1 VAKAF
6 KQHYYKLKKRT
17 LKKGLIKMKNVIITK
32 LEEML
37 QQPEASAV
45 AHQMRTLQKE
55 YQKLW
60 TAEFETAKQQFVD
73 EGGKAKEFEYA
84 KSPEDVKISEL
95 IDKIEKKK
103 KEEDGKLAIEQAK
116 NLVVRNEIIAKI
128 NDLSQVSD
136 NIGAAIKKLVELQ
149 GQWKVTGAVSPHKYK
164 ENQADYSKAIEE
176 FNYKLSLSKQLQEHD
191 LKRNYEMKTELLE
204 KIKGIKDQTNI
215 KEAERLIKIY
225 RNDWEEIGPVPND
238 KWDELKGSFRAA
250 LEEAYSKLKAH
261 YNSVEEEK
269 EANLNE
275 KKALLEKIKAIIT
288 KSETASGQVW
298 NNLTNELVAL
308 QTEWKG
314 IGRAN
319 AKENDKVWAEFRE
332 LCDSFFEKKKA
343 FFSVVHEKMGVIKT
357 QKQELI
363 AKANALK
370 ESTDW
375 QKTGLALIK
384 LQDAWKKVPHAGGD
398 ETKLFNQFR
407 AACNHFFDAKKAH
420 FGAVDA
426 SYDANLV
433 AKEELLKKLQDFNLS
448 EDLAANHA
456 ALKQFSADWNAAG
469 MVPMK
474 DKKRVNDAFYNRLDE
489 LYDKMNVSATEKF
502 MMQFKT
508 KLERLSNGESPELA
522 LKKEAEYF
530 KKQMDEIQGR
540 IKTYDNNLGFFKS
553 SSKGVNPFMKE
564 IEDKINAEKQK
575 IAELNEKRK
584 LVMAELNKL
593 KPAEMEAK

>member
-1 VAKAF
+1 
-6 KQHYYKLKKRT
+6 
-17 LKKGLIKMKNVIITK
+17 MKNGIITK

-37 QQPEASAV
+37 LHPEASAV

-60 TAEFETAKQQFVD
+60 TTEFETAKQEFVE

-84 KSPEDVKISEL
+84 KSPEDVKISGL

-103 KEEDGKLAIEQAK
+103 KEEDARLAIEQGK
-116 NLVVRNEIIAKI
+116 NLAIRTEIIAKI

-149 GQWKVTGAVSPHKYK
+149 GQWKATGSVSPHKYK
-164 ENQADYSKAIEE
+164 ENQAEYSKAIEE

-191 LKRNYEMKTELLE
+191 LKRNYELKTELLE
-204 KIKGIKDQTNI
+204 KIKGIKNQENI

-238 KWDELKGSFRAA
+238 KWDELKGGFRAA

-269 EANLNE
+269 EANLIQ
-275 KKALLEKIKAIIT
+275 KKTLLEKIKEIIT

-298 NNLTNELVAL
+298 NNLTNELVTL
-308 QTEWKG
+308 QAEWKG
-314 IGRAN
+314 VGRAN
-319 AKENDKVWAEFRE
+319 VKDNDKAWAEFRE
-332 LCDSFFEKKKA
+332 LCDSFFDKKKA
-343 FFSVVHEKMGVIKT
+343 FFNVVHEKMGVIKT

-363 AKANALK
+363 TKANALK

-420 FGAVDA
+420 FGAIDA
-426 SYDANLV
+426 SFDSNLV
-433 AKEELLKKLQDFNLS
+433 AKEELLAKLLEFNLS
-448 EDLAANHA
+448 EDLAANHT
-456 ALKQFSADWNAAG
+456 ALKQFSADWNVAG

-474 DKKRVNDAFYNRLDE
+474 DKKRINDAFYNRLDE
-489 LYDKMNVSATEKF
+489 LYDKMNVSGAEKF

-508 KLERLSNGESPELA
+508 KLERFVNGESPELA
-522 LKKEAEYF
+522 LRKEADYL
-530 KKQMDEIQGR
+530 KKQMDEINGR

-553 SSKGVNPFMKE
+553 STKGVNPFMKE

-575 IAELNEKRK
+575 IADFNEKHK
-584 LVMAELNKL
+584 LVIAELNKL
-593 KPAEMEAK
+593 KPAEIEVK

>member
-1 VAKAF
+1 
-6 KQHYYKLKKRT
+6 
-17 LKKGLIKMKNVIITK
+17 
-32 LEEML
+32 ML

-60 TAEFETAKQQFVD
+60 TTEFEKAKQEFVD

-84 KSPEDVKISEL
+84 KSPEDQKISDL
-95 IDKIEKKK
+95 FDKFEKKK
-103 KEEDGKLAIEQAK
+103 KEEDARLAQEQSK
-116 NLVVRNEIIAKI
+116 NLVIRREIINKI

-149 GQWKVTGAVSPHKYK
+149 AQWKVTGAVSPHKYK
-164 ENQADYSKAIEE
+164 EIQADYSKAIEE

-191 LKRNYEMKTELLE
+191 LKRNYELKTELLE
-204 KIKGIKDQTNI
+204 KIKALKDQTNI

-261 YNSVEEEK
+261 YNSIEEEK
-269 EANLNE
+269 EANLGE
-275 KKALLEKIKAIIT
+275 KKSLIEKIKEIISR
-288 KSETASGQVW
+288 SETAGAQAW
-298 NNLTNELVAL
+298 NTLTNELVAL
-308 QTEWKG
+308 QNTWKG

-319 AKENDKVWAEFRE
+319 AKDNDKVWAEFRE
-332 LCDSFFEKKKA
+332 LCDDFFSRKKA
-343 FFSVVHEKMGVIKT
+343 FFNTVHEKMSGIKS

-420 FGAVDA
+420 FGAIDA
-426 SYDANLV
+426 GFESNLQV
-433 AKEELLKKLQDFNLS
+433 KEALLQKINDFQLS
-448 EDLAANHA
+448 DDVAANHS

-489 LYDKMNVSATEKF
+489 LYDKMNVSSSEKY

-508 KLERLSNGESPELA
+508 KLERLSNGENPETA
-522 LKKEAEYF
+522 LKKEADYF
-530 KKQMDEIQGR
+530 KKQIDEINGR
-540 IKTYDNNLGFFKS
+540 IKTYDNNLGFFKT

-564 IEDKINAEKQK
+564 IEDKINAEKHK

-584 LVMAELNKL
+584 MVMAELNKL
-593 KPAEMEAK
+593 KPAEMQNK

>member
-1 VAKAF
+1 
-6 KQHYYKLKKRT
+6 
-17 LKKGLIKMKNVIITK
+17 MKNVIITK

-60 TAEFETAKQQFVD
+60 TAEFETAKQEFVE

-84 KSPEDVKISEL
+84 KSVEDLKISEL

-103 KEEDGKLAIEQAK
+103 KEEDARLAIEQGK
-116 NLVVRNEIIAKI
+116 NLVIRQEIISKI
-128 NDLSQVSD
+128 NDLSQLSD

-149 GQWKVTGAVSPHKYK
+149 GQWKATGAVSPHKYK

-191 LKRNYEMKTELLE
+191 LKRNYELKTELLE
-204 KIKGIKDQTNI
+204 KIKSIKDQTNI

-238 KWDELKGSFRAA
+238 KWDELKGGFRAA

-269 EANLNE
+269 EANFTQ
-275 KKALLEKIKAIIT
+275 KKSLLEKIKEINT
-288 KSETASGQVW
+288 KSETASGPIW
-298 NNLTNELVAL
+298 NNLTNELVTL
-308 QTEWKG
+308 QAEWKA

-319 AKENDKVWAEFRE
+319 AKDNDKAWAEFRE
-332 LCDSFFEKKKA
+332 LCDQFFDKKKL
-343 FFSVVHEKMGVIKT
+343 FFNAVHEKMSVIKG

-363 AKANALK
+363 GKANALK
-370 ESTDW
+370 QSNDW

-384 LQDAWKKVPHAGGD
+384 LQDAWKKIPHAGGD

-420 FGAVDA
+420 FEAIDA
-426 SYDANLV
+426 SFENNL
-433 AKEELLKKLQDFNLS
+433 AHKEDLLKKINEFTLS
-448 EDLAANHA
+448 ENTSENHA
-456 ALKQFSADWNAAG
+456 ALKQFATDWNNAG

-474 DKKRVNDAFYNRLDE
+474 DKKRVNDAFYNRIDE
-489 LYDKMNVSATEKF
+489 LYDKMNVTNAEKF
-502 MMQFKT
+502 IMQFKT
-508 KLERLSNGESPELA
+508 KLERLSNGENPEIA
-522 LKKEAEYF
+522 LKKEADYF
-530 KKQMDEIQGR
+530 KKQIDEINAR
-540 IKTYDNNLGFFKS
+540 IKTYDNNLGFFKTT
-553 SSKGVNPFMKE
+553 SKGVNPFMKE

-575 IAELNEKRK
+575 ITDFNEKRK
-584 LVMAELNKL
+584 MVVAELNKL
-593 KPAEMEAK
+593 KPAEIA

>member
-1 VAKAF
+1 M
-6 KQHYYKLKKRT
+6 KQE
-17 LKKGLIKMKNVIITK
+17 IITK

-60 TAEFETAKQQFVD
+60 TAEFEKAKQEFVD

-103 KEEDGKLAIEQAK
+103 KDEDARLAVEQAK
-116 NLVVRNEIIAKI
+116 NLTIRKEIINKI

-149 GQWKVTGAVSPHKYK
+149 AQWKETGAVSPHKYK
-164 ENQADYSKAIEE
+164 EIQAEYSKAIEE

-191 LKRNYEMKTELLE
+191 LKRNYELKTELLE
-204 KIKGIKDQTNI
+204 KIKNLKNLENV
-215 KEAERLIKIY
+215 KEAERLIKVY
-225 RNDWEEIGPVPND
+225 RNDWEDIGPVPND

-261 YNSVEEEK
+261 YNSIEEEK
-269 EANLNE
+269 EANLNS
-275 KKALLEKIKAIIT
+275 KKEIIEKIKAIIA
-288 KSETASGQVW
+288 KAETANGQVW

-308 QTEWKG
+308 QADWKG

-319 AKENDKVWAEFRE
+319 AKDNDKVWAEFRE
-332 LCDSFFEKKKA
+332 LCDEFFAKKKV
-343 FFSVVHEKMGVIKT
+343 FFNEVHEKMAVIKA

-363 AKANALK
+363 GKANALK
-370 ESTDW
+370 DSTDW

-398 ETKLFNQFR
+398 ENKLFNQFR

-420 FGAVDA
+420 FEAIDA
-426 SYDANLV
+426 SFENNL
-433 AKEELLKKLQDFNLS
+433 AHKEELLKKINEFSLS
-448 EDLAANHA
+448 EDSAANHA
-456 ALKQFSADWNAAG
+456 ALKQFSTDWNNAG

-474 DKKRVNDAFYNRLDE
+474 DKKRINDAFYNKLDE
-489 LYDKMNVSATEKF
+489 LYDKMNVSNAEKF

-508 KLERLSNGESPELA
+508 KLERLSNGENPEIA
-522 LKKEAEYF
+522 LKKEADYF
-530 KKQMDEIQGR
+530 KKQIDEINAR
-540 IKTYDNNLGFFKS
+540 IKTYDNNLGFFKT
-553 SSKGVNPFMKE
+553 SSKGNNPFMKE

-575 IAELNEKRK
+575 IADFNEKRK
-584 LVMAELNKL
+584 MVMAELNKL
-593 KPAEMEAK
+593 KPAEAEAK

>member
-1 VAKAF
+1 
-6 KQHYYKLKKRT
+6 
-17 LKKGLIKMKNVIITK
+17 MKNVIITK

-60 TAEFETAKQQFVD
+60 TAEFETAKQEFVE

-84 KSPEDVKISEL
+84 KSVEDLKISEL

-103 KEEDGKLAIEQAK
+103 KEEDARLAIEQGK
-116 NLVVRNEIIAKI
+116 NLVIRQEIISKI
-128 NDLSQVSD
+128 NDLSQLSD

-149 GQWKVTGAVSPHKYK
+149 GQWKATGAVSPHKYK

-191 LKRNYEMKTELLE
+191 LKRNYELKTELLE
-204 KIKGIKDQTNI
+204 KIKSIKDQTNI

-238 KWDELKGSFRAA
+238 KWDELKGGFRAA

-269 EANLNE
+269 EANFTQ
-275 KKALLEKIKAIIT
+275 KKSLLEKIKEINT
-288 KSETASGQVW
+288 KSETASGPIW
-298 NNLTNELVAL
+298 NNLTNELVTL
-308 QTEWKG
+308 QAEWKA

-319 AKENDKVWAEFRE
+319 AKDNDKAWAEFRE
-332 LCDSFFEKKKA
+332 LCDQFFDKKKL
-343 FFSVVHEKMGVIKT
+343 FFNAVHEKMSVIKG

-363 AKANALK
+363 GKANALK
-370 ESTDW
+370 QSNDW

-384 LQDAWKKVPHAGGD
+384 LQDAWKKIPHACGD

-420 FGAVDA
+420 FEAIDA
-426 SYDANLV
+426 SFENNL
-433 AKEELLKKLQDFNLS
+433 AHKEDLLKKINEFTLS
-448 EDLAANHA
+448 ENTSENHA
-456 ALKQFSADWNAAG
+456 ALKQFATDWNNAG

-474 DKKRVNDAFYNRLDE
+474 DKKRVNDAFYNRIDE
-489 LYDKMNVSATEKF
+489 LYDKMNVTNAEKF
-502 MMQFKT
+502 IMQFKT
-508 KLERLSNGESPELA
+508 KLERLSNGENPEIA
-522 LKKEAEYF
+522 LKKEADYF
-530 KKQMDEIQGR
+530 KKQIDEINAR
-540 IKTYDNNLGFFKS
+540 IKTYDNNLGFFKT

-575 IAELNEKRK
+575 ITDFNEKRK
-584 LVMAELNKL
+584 MVVAELNKL
-593 KPAEMEAK
+593 KPAEIA

>member
-1 VAKAF
+1 M
-6 KQHYYKLKKRT
+6 KQ
-17 LKKGLIKMKNVIITK
+17 VIITK
-32 LEEML
+32 LEEIL
-37 QQPEASAV
+37 QQSEVSAV

-60 TAEFETAKQQFVD
+60 TAEFEKAKQEFVE

-103 KEEDGKLAIEQAK
+103 KEEDNRLAVDQSK
-116 NLVVRNEIIAKI
+116 NLLIRQEIINKI

-149 GQWKVTGAVSPHKYK
+149 GQWKATGSVSSHKYK
-164 ENQADYSKAIEE
+164 EIQADYSKAIEE

-191 LKRNYEMKTELLE
+191 LKRNYELKTELLE
-204 KIKGIKDQTNI
+204 KIKGLKNQPNI

-225 RNDWEEIGPVPND
+225 RNDWEDIGPVPND

-250 LEEAYSKLKAH
+250 IEEAYSKLKAH

-269 EANLNE
+269 EANLTE
-275 KKALLEKIKAIIT
+275 KKTILEKIKELIAKT
-288 KSETASGQVW
+288 ETASVQAW
-298 NNLTNELVAL
+298 NNMTNELVLL
-308 QTEWKG
+308 QASWKG
-314 IGRAN
+314 VGRAN

-332 LCDSFFEKKKA
+332 LCDEFFNKKKA
-343 FFSVVHEKMGVIKT
+343 FFNTVHEKMGVIKT

-363 AKANALK
+363 AKANTLK

-407 AACNHFFDAKKAH
+407 TVCNYFFDAKKAH
-420 FGAVDA
+420 FSAVDA
-426 SYDANLV
+426 SFDNNLV
-433 AKEELLKKLQDFNLS
+433 LKEELLKKITDFNLS
-448 EDLAANHA
+448 EDSASNHA

-469 MVPMK
+469 MVPIK
-474 DKKRVNDAFYNRLDE
+474 DKKRVNDSFYNRLDE
-489 LYDKMNVSATEKF
+489 LYDKMNVSSADKF
-502 MMQFKT
+502 KMQFTT
-508 KLERLSNGESPELA
+508 KLERLSNGESPEFA
-522 LKKEAEYF
+522 LKKEADYF
-530 KKQMDEIQGR
+530 KKQIDEITSR

-553 SSKGVNPFMKE
+553 STKGVNPFMKE
-564 IEDKINAEKQK
+564 IEDKINGEKQK
-575 IAELNEKRK
+575 ITELNEKRK
-584 LVMAELNKL
+584 MVMAELNKL
-593 KPAEMEAK
+593 KPAELENK

>member
-1 VAKAF
+1 M
-6 KQHYYKLKKRT
+6 KQE
-17 LKKGLIKMKNVIITK
+17 IITK

-60 TAEFETAKQQFVD
+60 TAEFEKAKQEFVD

-103 KEEDGKLAIEQAK
+103 KEEDAKLAAEQAK
-116 NLVVRNEIIAKI
+116 NLIIRQEIITKI

-149 GQWKVTGAVSPHKYK
+149 GQWKATGAVSPHKYK

-191 LKRNYEMKTELLE
+191 LKRNYELKTELLE
-204 KIKGIKDQTNI
+204 KIKAIKDQTNI

-269 EANLNE
+269 EANLNS
-275 KKALLEKIKAIIT
+275 KKELLEKIKAIIA
-288 KSETASGQVW
+288 KAETAGGQAW

-319 AKENDKVWAEFRE
+319 AKDNDKVWAEFRE
-332 LCDSFFEKKKA
+332 LCDIFFEKKKA
-343 FFSVVHEKMGVIKT
+343 FFNVHHEKMGVVKG

-363 AKANALK
+363 AKA
-370 ESTDW
+370 D
-375 QKTGLALIK
+375 LACDL
-384 LQDAWKKVPHAGGD
+384 VVERGGD
-398 ETKLFNQFR
+398 AQSLAAVQLRDVAPRIGSRRRVVRDVRR
-407 AACNHFFDAKKAH
+407 A
-420 FGAVDA
+420 DA
-426 SYDANLV
+426 SAPARRNVQSTTPCLPNLRP
-433 AKEELLKKLQDFNLS
+433 LPRTM
-448 EDLAANHA
+448 
-456 ALKQFSADWNAAG
+456 ALHRTKAPSFPIAVSST
-469 MVPMK
+469 
-474 DKKRVNDAFYNRLDE
+474 NRDPLWSD
-489 LYDKMNVSATEKF
+489 
-502 MMQFKT
+502 
-508 KLERLSNGESPELA
+508 
-522 LKKEAEYF
+522 
-530 KKQMDEIQGR
+530 
-540 IKTYDNNLGFFKS
+540 
-553 SSKGVNPFMKE
+553 GV
-564 IEDKINAEKQK
+564 
-575 IAELNEKRK
+575 
-584 LVMAELNKL
+584 
-593 KPAEMEAK
+593 

>member
-1 VAKAF
+1 
-6 KQHYYKLKKRT
+6 
-17 LKKGLIKMKNVIITK
+17 MKNVIITK

-60 TAEFETAKQQFVD
+60 TAEFETAKQEFVE

-84 KSPEDVKISEL
+84 KSVEDLKISEL

-103 KEEDGKLAIEQAK
+103 KEEDARLAIEQGK
-116 NLVVRNEIIAKI
+116 NLVIRQEIISKI
-128 NDLSQVSD
+128 NDLSQLSD

-149 GQWKVTGAVSPHKYK
+149 GQWKATGAVSPHKYK

-191 LKRNYEMKTELLE
+191 LKRNYELKTELLE
-204 KIKGIKDQTNI
+204 KIKSIKDQTNI

-238 KWDELKGSFRAA
+238 KWDELKGGFRAA

-269 EANLNE
+269 EANFTQ
-275 KKALLEKIKAIIT
+275 KKSLLEKIKEINT
-288 KSETASGQVW
+288 KSETASGPIW
-298 NNLTNELVAL
+298 NNLTNELVTL
-308 QTEWKG
+308 QAEWKA

-319 AKENDKVWAEFRE
+319 AKDNDKAWAEFRE
-332 LCDSFFEKKKA
+332 LCDQFFDKKKL
-343 FFSVVHEKMGVIKT
+343 FFNAVHEKMSVIKG

-363 AKANALK
+363 GKANALK
-370 ESTDW
+370 QSNDW

-384 LQDAWKKVPHAGGD
+384 LQDAWKKIPHAGGD

-420 FGAVDA
+420 FEAIDA
-426 SYDANLV
+426 SFENNL
-433 AKEELLKKLQDFNLS
+433 AHKEDLLKKINEFTLS
-448 EDLAANHA
+448 ENTSENHA
-456 ALKQFSADWNAAG
+456 ALKQFATDWNNAG

-474 DKKRVNDAFYNRLDE
+474 DKKRVNDAFYNRIDE
-489 LYDKMNVSATEKF
+489 LYDKMNVTNAEKF
-502 MMQFKT
+502 IMQFKT
-508 KLERLSNGESPELA
+508 KLERLSNGENPEIA
-522 LKKEAEYF
+522 LKKEADYF
-530 KKQMDEIQGR
+530 KKQIDEINAR
-540 IKTYDNNLGFFKS
+540 IKTYDNNLGFFKT

-575 IAELNEKRK
+575 ITDFNEKRK
-584 LVMAELNKL
+584 MVVAELNKL
-593 KPAEMEAK
+593 KPAEEIA

>member
-1 VAKAF
+1 M
-6 KQHYYKLKKRT
+6 KQ
-17 LKKGLIKMKNVIITK
+17 VIITK
-32 LEEML
+32 LEEIL
-37 QQPEASAV
+37 QQSEVSAV

-60 TAEFETAKQQFVD
+60 TAEFEKAKQEFVE
-73 EGGKAKEFEYA
+73 EGGKAKEFEYS

-103 KEEDGKLAIEQAK
+103 KEEDSRLAVDQSK
-116 NLVVRNEIIAKI
+116 NLLIRQEIINKI

-149 GQWKVTGAVSPHKYK
+149 GQWKATGAVSSHKYK
-164 ENQADYSKAIEE
+164 EIQADYSKAIEE

-191 LKRNYEMKTELLE
+191 LRRNYELKTELLV
-204 KIKGIKDQTNI
+204 KIKGLKDHTNI

-225 RNDWEEIGPVPND
+225 RNDWEDIGPVPND

-250 LEEAYSKLKAH
+250 IEEAYSKLKAH

-269 EANLNE
+269 EANLTE
-275 KKALLEKIKAIIT
+275 KKTILEKIKELIAKT
-288 KSETASGQVW
+288 ETANVQAW
-298 NNLTNELVAL
+298 NNMTNELVAL
-308 QTEWKG
+308 QAGWKG
-314 IGRAN
+314 VGRAN

-332 LCDSFFEKKKA
+332 LCDEFFNKKKA
-343 FFSVVHEKMGVIKT
+343 FFNTVHEKMGVIKT

-420 FGAVDA
+420 FSAVDA
-426 SYDANLV
+426 SFDNNLIL
-433 AKEELLKKLQDFNLS
+433 KEELLKKITDFTLS
-448 EDLAANHA
+448 EDSASNHA

-474 DKKRVNDAFYNRLDE
+474 DKKRINDAFYNRLDE
-489 LYDKMNVSATEKF
+489 LYDKMNVSSADKF
-502 MMQFKT
+502 KMQFTT

-522 LKKEAEYF
+522 LKKEADYF
-530 KKQMDEIQGR
+530 KKQIDEINSR

-553 SSKGVNPFMKE
+553 STKGVNPFMKE
-564 IEDKINAEKQK
+564 IEDKINGEKQK
-575 IAELNEKRK
+575 ITELNEKRK
-584 LVMAELNKL
+584 MVMAELNKL
-593 KPAEMEAK
+593 KPAELEK

>member
-1 VAKAF
+1 
-6 KQHYYKLKKRT
+6 
-17 LKKGLIKMKNVIITK
+17 MKNVIITK

-60 TAEFETAKQQFVD
+60 TAEFETAKQEFVE

-84 KSPEDVKISEL
+84 KSVEDLKISEL

-103 KEEDGKLAIEQAK
+103 KEEDARLAIEQGK
-116 NLVVRNEIIAKI
+116 NLVIRQEIISKI
-128 NDLSQVSD
+128 NDLSQLSD

-149 GQWKVTGAVSPHKYK
+149 GQWKATGAVSPHKYK

-191 LKRNYEMKTELLE
+191 LKRNYELKTELLE
-204 KIKGIKDQTNI
+204 KIKSIKDQTNI

-238 KWDELKGSFRAA
+238 KWDELKGGFRAA

-269 EANLNE
+269 EANFTQ
-275 KKALLEKIKAIIT
+275 KKVLLEKIKEINT
-288 KSETASGQVW
+288 KSETASGPIW
-298 NNLTNELVAL
+298 NNLTNELVTL
-308 QTEWKG
+308 QAEWKA

-319 AKENDKVWAEFRE
+319 AKDNDKAWAEFRE
-332 LCDSFFEKKKA
+332 LCDQFFDKKKL
-343 FFSVVHEKMGVIKT
+343 FFNAVHEKMSVIKG

-363 AKANALK
+363 GKANALK
-370 ESTDW
+370 QSNDW

-384 LQDAWKKVPHAGGD
+384 LQDAWKKIPHAGGD

-420 FGAVDA
+420 FEAIDA
-426 SYDANLV
+426 SFENNL
-433 AKEELLKKLQDFNLS
+433 AHKEDLLKKINEFTLS
-448 EDLAANHA
+448 ENTSENHA
-456 ALKQFSADWNAAG
+456 ALKQFATDWNNAG

-474 DKKRVNDAFYNRLDE
+474 DKKRVNDAFYNRIDE
-489 LYDKMNVSATEKF
+489 LYDKMNVTNAEKF
-502 MMQFKT
+502 IMQFKT
-508 KLERLSNGESPELA
+508 KLERLSNGENPEIA
-522 LKKEAEYF
+522 LKKEADYF
-530 KKQMDEIQGR
+530 KKQIDEINAR
-540 IKTYDNNLGFFKS
+540 IKTYDNNLGFFKT

-575 IAELNEKRK
+575 ITDFNEKRK
-584 LVMAELNKL
+584 MVVAELNKL
-593 KPAEMEAK
+593 KPAEIA

>member
-1 VAKAF
+1 
-6 KQHYYKLKKRT
+6 
-17 LKKGLIKMKNVIITK
+17 MKNVIITK

-60 TAEFETAKQQFVD
+60 TAEFETAKQEFVE

-84 KSPEDVKISEL
+84 KSVEDLKISEL

-103 KEEDGKLAIEQAK
+103 KEEDARLAIEQGK
-116 NLVVRNEIIAKI
+116 NLIIRQEIISKI

-149 GQWKVTGAVSPHKYK
+149 GQWKITGAVSPHKYK
-164 ENQADYSKAIEE
+164 ENQAEYSKAIEE

-191 LKRNYEMKTELLE
+191 LKRNYELKTELLE
-204 KIKGIKDQTNI
+204 KIKAIKDQTNI

-269 EANLNE
+269 EANLNQ
-275 KKALLEKIKAIIT
+275 KKALLEKIKEIIT
-288 KSETASGQVW
+288 KSETASGSIW
-298 NNLTNELVAL
+298 NNLTNELVTL
-308 QTEWKG
+308 QAEWKG

-319 AKENDKVWAEFRE
+319 AKDNDKVWSEFRE
-332 LCDSFFEKKKA
+332 LCDQFFEKKKL
-343 FFSVVHEKMGVIKT
+343 FFNAVHEKMSVIKA

-363 AKANALK
+363 GKANALK
-370 ESTDW
+370 QNNDW

-384 LQDAWKKVPHAGGD
+384 LQDAWKKIPHAGGD

-420 FGAVDA
+420 FEAIDA
-426 SYDANLV
+426 SFENNL
-433 AKEELLKKLQDFNLS
+433 AHKEELLKKINEFNLS
-448 EDLAANHA
+448 ENTSENHT
-456 ALKQFSADWNAAG
+456 ALKQFATDWNNAG

-489 LYDKMNVSATEKF
+489 LYDKMSVTNAEKF
-502 MMQFKT
+502 IMQFKT
-508 KLERLSNGESPELA
+508 KLERLSNGENPEIA
-522 LKKEAEYF
+522 LKKEADYF
-530 KKQMDEIQGR
+530 KKQIDEINAR
-540 IKTYDNNLGFFKS
+540 IKTYDNNLGFFKT

-575 IAELNEKRK
+575 IADFNEKRK
-584 LVMAELNKL
+584 MIMAELNKL
-593 KPAEMEAK
+593 KPAEAEIK

>member
-1 VAKAF
+1 
-6 KQHYYKLKKRT
+6 
-17 LKKGLIKMKNVIITK
+17 MKNVIITK

-60 TAEFETAKQQFVD
+60 TAEFETAKQEFVE
-73 EGGKAKEFEYA
+73 EGGKAKEFEYT
-84 KSPEDVKISEL
+84 KSVEDLKISEL

-103 KEEDGKLAIEQAK
+103 KEEDGRLAIEQGK
-116 NLVVRNEIIAKI
+116 NLIIRQEIIAKI

-149 GQWKVTGAVSPHKYK
+149 GQWKATGAVSPHKYK
-164 ENQADYSKAIEE
+164 ENQAEYSKAIEE

-191 LKRNYEMKTELLE
+191 LKRNYELKTELLE
-204 KIKGIKDQTNI
+204 KIKGIKNQENI

-238 KWDELKGSFRAA
+238 KWDELKGGFRAA

-269 EANLNE
+269 EANFTQ
-275 KKALLEKIKAIIT
+275 KKSLLEKIKEILT
-288 KSETASGQVW
+288 KSETASGPIW
-298 NNLTNELVAL
+298 NNLTNELVTL
-308 QTEWKG
+308 QAEWKG

-319 AKENDKVWAEFRE
+319 AKDNDKAWAEFRE
-332 LCDSFFEKKKA
+332 LCDQFFEKKKL
-343 FFSVVHEKMGVIKT
+343 FFNAVHEKMSGIKS

-363 AKANALK
+363 GKANALK
-370 ESTDW
+370 QNNDW

-384 LQDAWKKVPHAGGD
+384 LQDAWKKIPHAGGD

-420 FGAVDA
+420 FEAIDA
-426 SYDANLV
+426 SFENNL
-433 AKEELLKKLQDFNLS
+433 AHKEELLKKINEFTLS
-448 EDLAANHA
+448 ENTSENHST
-456 ALKQFSADWNAAG
+456 LKQFSTDWNNAG

-489 LYDKMNVSATEKF
+489 LYDKMSFTNAEKF
-502 MMQFKT
+502 IMQFKT
-508 KLERLSNGESPELA
+508 KLERLSNGENPEIA
-522 LKKEAEYF
+522 LKKEADYF
-530 KKQMDEIQGR
+530 KKQIDEINAR
-540 IKTYDNNLGFFKS
+540 IKTYDNNLGFFKT

-575 IAELNEKRK
+575 ITDFNEKRK
-584 LVMAELNKL
+584 IVIAELNKL
-593 KPAEMEAK
+593 RPSEAEIK

>member
-1 VAKAF
+1 
-6 KQHYYKLKKRT
+6 
-17 LKKGLIKMKNVIITK
+17 MKTTIITK

-37 QQPEASAV
+37 QQPEAGAV
-45 AHQMRTLQKE
+45 ATQMRALQKE
-55 YQKLW
+55 YEKLW
-60 TAEFETAKQQFVD
+60 TAEFEQAKQEFVE

-84 KSPEDVKISEL
+84 KQPEDIQISQL
-95 IDKIEKKK
+95 FDKLEKKK
-103 KEEDGKLAIEQAK
+103 KEEEATIAVEQGKNLAIRK
-116 NLVVRNEIIAKI
+116 EIVAKI

-149 GQWKVTGAVSPHKYK
+149 AQWKVTGAVSPHKYK
-164 ENQADYSKAIEE
+164 EIQADYSKAIEE

-204 KIKGIKDQTNI
+204 KIKGLKEQKNI

-225 RNDWEEIGPVPND
+225 RNDWEDIGPVPND

-250 LEEAYSKLKAH
+250 LEEAYSKLKEH

-269 EANLNE
+269 EANLVKKKEMIE
-275 KKALLEKIKAIIT
+275 KVKAITI
-288 KSETASGQVW
+288 KSETAGNTAW
-298 NNLTNELVAL
+298 NNLTNELIAL
-308 QTEWKG
+308 QAEWKTV
-314 IGRAN
+314 GRTTQ
-319 AKENDKVWAEFRE
+319 KDNDKIWNEFRE
-332 LCDSFFEKKKA
+332 LCDAFFEKKKLHFNEA
-343 FFSVVHEKMGVIKT
+343 HEKLAGVKA

-363 AKANALK
+363 AKADALK
-370 ESTDW
+370 DDTDW

-398 ETKLFNQFR
+398 ETKLFTRFR

-420 FGAVDA
+420 FDA
-426 SYDANLV
+426 IDSQFDNNLV
-433 AKEELLKKLQDFNLS
+433 AKEDLIKQLNEFNLS
-448 EDLAANHA
+448 EDHTANHA

-474 DKKRVNDAFYNRLDE
+474 DKKRVSEAFFNRMDE
-489 LYDKMNVSATEKF
+489 LYDKMNMSKDEKF

-508 KLERLSNGESPELA
+508 KLERLSQGENPELA
-522 LKKEAEYF
+522 LRKEADYF
-530 KKQMDEIQGR
+530 KKQMDEINAR
-540 IKTYDNNLGFFKS
+540 IKTYDNNLGFFKT

-575 IAELNEKRK
+575 IADFNEKRK
-584 LVMAELNKL
+584 LIMAELNKH
-593 KPAEMEAK
+593 KPAETEKK